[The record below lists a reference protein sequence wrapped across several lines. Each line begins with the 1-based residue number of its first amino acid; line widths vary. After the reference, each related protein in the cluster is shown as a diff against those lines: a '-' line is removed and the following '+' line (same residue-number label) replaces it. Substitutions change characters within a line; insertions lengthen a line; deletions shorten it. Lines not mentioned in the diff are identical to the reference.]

1 MISECVSAFVILPF
15 RSKRVIHLQYKTLAT
30 QRFPLRKRNTNTKKM
45 ARAKSKPRGK
55 KKTKTAATTPTV
67 TTSPPPT
74 AVSSI
79 NANAKPISMN
89 LADGKGYCF
98 ESGIRFHPPHTHNTL
113 ALLMKLWIPSSFVAV
128 VLMGLL
134 LWYGMSISF
143 VIKMID
149 PYFPGTSTWL
159 INNGAGTLTNRQVLY
174 FAIFWRLM
182 YNVFLGLMLRLQS
195 DTKFLT
201 RFIQYVS
208 TQGRN
213 SFLYKIINFL
223 LKGTAGC
230 HDPLHE
236 YPAGFNAW
244 LLNMQVVNIILP
256 LDVLA
261 FMVVVFRHSFVAS
274 DCAAWF
280 MSSNTGQSFMLETP
294 EWFCAGASYT
304 ATGFGIIL
312 GLMSVMGKRAAFDV
326 IGHYAWFWGDFFYGL
341 DLELKFDGEKFVVC
355 ISL

>member
-1 MISECVSAFVILPF
+1 
-15 RSKRVIHLQYKTLAT
+15 
-30 QRFPLRKRNTNTKKM
+30 M

-149 PYFPGTSTWL
+149 PYFSGTSTWL

-355 ISL
+355 ISLLL